1 MTTNIPS
8 PGGEV
13 VKRDL
18 NFFWLVDV
26 SGSMSGQRIAILNQ
40 AIKEVIPEIKNAVQ
54 PYPEVKILM
63 RAIKF
68 ADNASWHI
76 GPDPVLLEN
85 FIWSGLETGGLTAT
99 SQAINML
106 SNELDAS
113 KLKKGV
119 PPVVILI
126 SDGFCTDTEKEYDE
140 AIQKL
145 DSLSWGKKA
154 VRLVIAV
161 GSDEE
166 QYDEKSLLKFVS
178 HKEIGVLKAHSAQ
191 ELVKYIKWASIS
203 ASVGSSQSKGSN
215 NQIDQNIVLA
225 PPPQDEPQ
233 IASSTSVF

>member
-1 MTTNIPS
+1 MTTNIPTI
-8 PGGEV
+8 GGEV

-76 GPDPVLLEN
+76 GPDAIPLES
-85 FIWSGLETGGLTAT
+85 FVWSGLEPGGLTAT

-106 SNELDAS
+106 SNELDAN
-113 KLKKGV
+113 KLKRGL

-126 SDGFCTDTEKEYDE
+126 SDGFCTDTEKEYDA

-145 DSLSWGKKA
+145 ESLSWGKKA

-166 QYDEKSLLKFVS
+166 YDEKSLLKFVS

-203 ASVGSSQSKGSN
+203 ASIGSSQSKGSN
-215 NQIDQNIVLA
+215 NQIDQNIVL
-225 PPPQDEPQ
+225 PPPPKDEPQ
-233 IASSTSVF
+233 IASSTDVF